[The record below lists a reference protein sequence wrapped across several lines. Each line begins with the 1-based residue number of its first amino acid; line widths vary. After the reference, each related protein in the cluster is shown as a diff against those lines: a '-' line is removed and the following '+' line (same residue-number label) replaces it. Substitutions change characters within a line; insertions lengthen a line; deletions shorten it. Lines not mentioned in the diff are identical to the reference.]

1 MTDARLD
8 WALRIGAL
16 CNTARLADAQG
27 QGAPG
32 DPMELA
38 LLAAAEE
45 GGQSRATLA
54 DRFPKRRDHA
64 FDPDV
69 KMMATVHDKGGRCAD
84 RRGRSRRRF

>member
-45 GGQSRATLA
+45 GGQFRATLA
-54 DRFPKRRDHA
+54 DRFPKLRDHA
-64 FDPDV
+64 FDPDA
-69 KMMATVHDKGGRCAD
+69 KIWQP
-84 RRGRSRRRF
+84 SRTMGAVC